1 MINQCLTIKMTATY
15 TFIRQSPF
23 FIHSMCLR
31 ICSALFLLIITNSP
45 ILAEPMEAK
54 EGALAKLVIHDKPKD
69 LPLLAFYTET
79 GGQVNLRDFQGRVVL
94 LNYWASWC
102 APCRA
107 EMPSLDGLQ
116 AHFATAPFT
125 VLAVS
130 LDRGK
135 AAKPK
140 AFLQKLQIK
149 NLAFYHDPESKSARA
164 VGVYGLPTSLLI
176 DKEGR
181 EIARLLGEAD
191 WHTMAAHQVI
201 NNMLG
206 SKPTRE

>member
-1 MINQCLTIKMTATY
+1 MTATI
-15 TFIRQSPF
+15 TFIKQSPHF
-23 FIHSMCLR
+23 MHIMCLG
-31 ICSALFLLIITNSP
+31 LFLLIITNSP
-45 ILAEPMEAK
+45 ILAEQIEAK
-54 EGALAKLVIHDKPKD
+54 EGLLAQLIIHDKPKA
-69 LPLLAFYTET
+69 LPPLAFYTET
-79 GGQVNLRDFQGRVVL
+79 GAQVNLQDFQGRVIL

-135 AAKPK
+135 AEKPK

-149 NLAFYHDPESKSARA
+149 NLAFYHDPESKSARSA
-164 VGVYGLPTSLLI
+164 GVYGLPTSLLI
-176 DKEGR
+176 NKKGR
-181 EIARLLGEAD
+181 EVGRLLGEAD
-191 WHTMAAHQVI
+191 WHTSDAQQVI
-201 NNMLG
+201 NNILD
-206 SKPTRE
+206 TE